1 MEESDALPMEF
12 MQLPMVHEET
22 LDVPSWQEIHVV
34 VSSMEEIRD
43 RLRKLGKR
51 GKGEDNQNPNESLPR
66 NERITEQPESSFVAS
81 VREQPAV
88 AYFSTY
94 GTCGILDTGASKSVM
109 GSKLL
114 PALLE
119 GLPVEMRQQVFRT
132 SCDITFRFGNQ
143 GTLDSQHALV
153 IPLKSVGLGLKI
165 AIVPGETPLLLSN
178 TLLRTLKASLNSE
191 HHTLSSPLL
200 NQVVKLKL
208 SPRGLYMLDLID
220 LLRAQKDLQGPR
232 DAIMAETFMSS
243 DFSSENQ
250 QAETCQPS
258 LSESQGNSLKSL
270 SMPTGPGTQGHVH
283 MTSRSQ
289 GSECSFECTEISRP
303 KPPSTE
309 FLHLVAKVNN
319 CDNHEPTSYHL
330 WSPSRRENI
339 CRDVGSG
346 EVMDEM
352 VRQDSRQQH
361 QARAPESTGLS
372 GKGVGSVRGEPW
384 HGASEE
390 SRRSARGDVAS
401 IQMHAQEQGHAG
413 TSSACGGD
421 PGDCGSQRPVGCH
434 GLHSTATGPDQ
445 RDDRGTP
452 SSSTEH
458 GRCHQRDLRTSPSG
472 EVNHAL
478 RMLC

>member
-1 MEESDALPMEF
+1 M
-12 MQLPMVHEET
+12 
-22 LDVPSWQEIHVV
+22 
-34 VSSMEEIRD
+34 
-43 RLRKLGKR
+43 GKR

-270 SMPTGPGTQGHVH
+270 STPTGPGTQGHVH

-289 GSECSFECTEISRP
+289 GSECSFECTEISQP

-361 QARAPESTGLS
+361 QARAPDSTGLS

-413 TSSACGGD
+413 TSSACRGD
-421 PGDCGSQRPVGCH
+421 RGDCGSQRPVGCH

-452 SSSTEH
+452 SSS
-458 GRCHQRDLRTSPSG
+458 
-472 EVNHAL
+472 N
-478 RMLC
+478 

>member
-1 MEESDALPMEF
+1 M
-12 MQLPMVHEET
+12 
-22 LDVPSWQEIHVV
+22 
-34 VSSMEEIRD
+34 
-43 RLRKLGKR
+43 GKR

-66 NERITEQPESSFVAS
+66 NERITEQPESRFVAS

-178 TLLRTLKASLNSE
+178 TLLRTLKASLHNE

-270 SMPTGPGTQGHVH
+270 STPTGPGTQGHVH

-384 HGASEE
+384 HGASEDLQGVMLP
-390 SRRSARGDVAS
+390 RSKCMPKSKAMPAHQVPVEVIEEIVDPSDPWDVMNYTALQQDQTNEMIEALQARGMNMEGATS
-401 IQMHAQEQGHAG
+401 EILGHLRQEK
-413 TSSACGGD
+413 
-421 PGDCGSQRPVGCH
+421 
-434 GLHSTATGPDQ
+434 
-445 RDDRGTP
+445 
-452 SSSTEH
+452 
-458 GRCHQRDLRTSPSG
+458 
-472 EVNHAL
+472 
-478 RMLC
+478 